1 MTRKPKNLRVQAG
14 LSSSV
19 GYLLILFDYFSIIS
33 FPADAQAWQTCTAIG
48 EGSEAPKA
56 APGDTEGTLGQ
67 SQQGWLT
74 TTASTA
80 LNYLIILTQ
89 VNS

>member
-1 MTRKPKNLRVQAG
+1 MNVREDSVSELVHVLWKAPEIFNQETKKPTSSAG

-56 APGDTEGTLGQ
+56 APGDTEVTLK
-67 SQQGWLT
+67 
-74 TTASTA
+74 
-80 LNYLIILTQ
+80 
-89 VNS
+89 